1 MIHGLKCKTL
11 CGRNVHLF
19 SLRMWKRSPCLLVAS
34 SLKKKFS
41 PCRPT
46 ACCSPQAPPPR
57 PPAWCAPRRSR
68 IRLWW
73 WSPFQFWNLGQ
84 FSCHFISSDLPPP
97 PMRQWQMRMWW
108 QKSEKWNDDPQKP
121 LIWAH
126 HLLVFSVS
134 QPGEPQ
140 QAGAAPDNNLSQM
153 LVKF

>member
-73 WSPFQFWNLGQ
+73 WSEFQIWNLEPV
-84 FSCHFISSDLPPP
+84 SCLVILYPRIYHPHPWDNGRWECDDKRVKNEMTIL
-97 PMRQWQMRMWW
+97 
-108 QKSEKWNDDPQKP
+108 KSRSYE
-121 LIWAH
+121 LITSWS
-126 HLLVFSVS
+126 FPS
-134 QPGEPQ
+134 
-140 QAGAAPDNNLSQM
+140 LSQAS
-153 LVKF
+153 LSKLERRLIVIFSKCW

>member
-1 MIHGLKCKTL
+1 MFSSVKPLWKLLRQKCSPCLPIKLEMFTL
-11 CGRNVHLF
+11 
-19 SLRMWKRSPCLLVAS
+19 SPCLLVTL
-34 SLKKKFS
+34 SLKWKCS

-97 PMRQWQMRMWW
+97 PMRQWQMKMWW
-108 QKSEKWNDDPQKP
+108 QKRNEMTILKIGSRTSGSFPSLTQPSLSKLERR
-121 LIWAH
+121 LIIIFPKCW
-126 HLLVFSVS
+126 
-134 QPGEPQ
+134 
-140 QAGAAPDNNLSQM
+140 
-153 LVKF
+153 